1 MNCPYCTQI
10 IPDDVVFCPKCG
22 TQMGSPLP
30 GSAAYRPPLPPDF
43 RPPTSG
49 KAVGSLVSGLFFFLP
64 ASLLAVILGHL
75 SLSEIRKGA
84 GRLKGQG
91 LATAGLVLG
100 YLGIALIPFILIIAA
115 IAIPNLLRAK
125 IAANEASAVGAL
137 HSYSY
142 ALEATPRSVLRSAF
156 LLRLL
161 IWGIAAPPP
170 PEQDPAITPASST
183 KSSAGTNLSG
193 LVMHSITPRV
203 HVTIWA
209 KPPISRLSP
218 SPLPAAP
225 AACAPF
231 SWINPGWCA
240 PVLPVARMPAVLL
253 YNGSCPLLGICT

>member
-142 ALEATPRSVLRSAF
+142 ALGSYAAQCPQIGFPSSLANLGHRSTTTSGARPCDHAGVLDEVLSRNEPIRSGYAFHYSTGSRNNLGQATNFTIVAEPIARGTSGMRSFFVDQSGVVRSSSSGSADA
-156 LLRLL
+156 
-161 IWGIAAPPP
+161 GSPP
-170 PEQDPAITPASST
+170 
-183 KSSAGTNLSG
+183 L
-193 LVMHSITPRV
+193 
-203 HVTIWA
+203 
-209 KPPISRLSP
+209 
-218 SPLPAAP
+218 
-225 AACAPF
+225 
-231 SWINPGWCA
+231 
-240 PVLPVARMPAVLL
+240 
-253 YNGSCPLLGICT
+253 